1 MKSLGQAY
9 AVVGN
14 HDTSPVNSFP
24 PAAVDTTMTS
34 QWAFDVMSS
43 EWNSVS
49 AKNNFASKF
58 NQCCNSFWLLIDLS
72 FHAFLTLSLSPKEQ
86 ILKVSV
92 SSGLEAPLLNKRIQT
107 LALTQFWL
115 LRVFE
120 LSVSTPTIGTKYV
133 GSVFL
138 LVIL

>member
-43 EWNSVS
+43 EWGSVS

-58 NQCCNSFWLLIDLS
+58 NQCCNSF
-72 FHAFLTLSLSPKEQ
+72 
-86 ILKVSV
+86 
-92 SSGLEAPLLNKRIQT
+92 
-107 LALTQFWL
+107 
-115 LRVFE
+115 
-120 LSVSTPTIGTKYV
+120 
-133 GSVFL
+133 
-138 LVIL
+138 